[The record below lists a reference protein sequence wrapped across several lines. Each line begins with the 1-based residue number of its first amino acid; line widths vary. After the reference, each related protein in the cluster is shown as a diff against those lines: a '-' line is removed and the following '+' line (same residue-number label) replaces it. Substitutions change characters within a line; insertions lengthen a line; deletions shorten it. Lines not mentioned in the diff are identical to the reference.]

1 MHNSVQ
7 LNKSLISIN
16 MDHVIYIK
24 TEIDYSIRVIDV
36 FIYMLGDKCLK
47 DEFDFSDFNW
57 RNPEIDTNSG
67 EGDIHDAVMYY
78 YKT

>member
-1 MHNSVQ
+1 
-7 LNKSLISIN
+7 
-16 MDHVIYIK
+16 
-24 TEIDYSIRVIDV
+24 
-36 FIYMLGDKCLK
+36 MLGDKCLK